1 MDRVLFLNRATDIS
15 VSTVSVFFSKLM
27 NKGNISTCAQYH
39 FPNSF
44 HQKLWR
50 ILGLVGYSGNL
61 WLGDWKKNLS
71 SYSIIIVCATKNKD
85 VIKYLCKNKQPGQR
99 IILWYWNPAFCCIDP
114 ELVKNWGCELWSFD
128 ANDCDKYNMFYNTTY
143 YFKDLQ
149 LPKSKKEKVDVFFCG
164 LSKGRNSF
172 LFTIQN
178 RVEKMQLVPYF
189 HIVDEQ
195 LPIEEQ
201 KPRLSY
207 QENLE
212 YISSCKAV
220 LDILQEG
227 QDGMTLRVME
237 ALFFQKKLITN
248 QLSLVKAD
256 FYHPNNIFIIGKDDW
271 NNLKSFMSTPIVP
284 ISEEIKYKYDFF
296 SWVERFGEKVSL

>member
-1 MDRVLFLNRATDIS
+1 
-15 VSTVSVFFSKLM
+15 
-27 NKGNISTCAQYH
+27 
-39 FPNSF
+39 
-44 HQKLWR
+44 
-50 ILGLVGYSGNL
+50 
-61 WLGDWKKNLS
+61 
-71 SYSIIIVCATKNKD
+71 
-85 VIKYLCKNKQPGQR
+85 
-99 IILWYWNPAFCCIDP
+99 
-114 ELVKNWGCELWSFD
+114 
-128 ANDCDKYNMFYNTTY
+128 MFYNTTY

-256 FYHPNNIFIIGKDDW
+256 FYHPNNIFIIGKDNW

>member
-1 MDRVLFLNRATDIS
+1 MDKVLFLNRATDIS

-114 ELVKNWGCELWSFD
+114 EFI
-128 ANDCDKYNMFYNTTY
+128 
-143 YFKDLQ
+143 
-149 LPKSKKEKVDVFFCG
+149 KS
-164 LSKGRNSF
+164 
-172 LFTIQN
+172 
-178 RVEKMQLVPYF
+178 
-189 HIVDEQ
+189 
-195 LPIEEQ
+195 
-201 KPRLSY
+201 
-207 QENLE
+207 
-212 YISSCKAV
+212 
-220 LDILQEG
+220 
-227 QDGMTLRVME
+227 
-237 ALFFQKKLITN
+237 
-248 QLSLVKAD
+248 
-256 FYHPNNIFIIGKDDW
+256 
-271 NNLKSFMSTPIVP
+271 
-284 ISEEIKYKYDFF
+284 
-296 SWVERFGEKVSL
+296 